1 MTCREFKHAAASLTL
16 WELAR
21 SDDQDLLHHAV
32 ECVKCAVWL
41 DEQQM
46 LAAGMQALQARTAGC
61 EAGAH
66 VEQALLRRFRQET
79 SQQTPSVAT
88 LRAAPIAFRLSRFF
102 EVGAYA
108 AVAAAIAVGLFLGVR
123 LLERRTATGSV
134 TAQSSPATSA
144 PVQKAQVSGDTSQQ
158 QVAPTMRERPE
169 MPVKRE
175 AAAHPV
181 SQGGRTRH
189 FSAAAASPTT
199 DDSDYVALMFCDPLI
214 CSTDAQVVRMELPVA
229 GANDPNAE
237 TQVADVVV
245 GDDGLVRAVRIV
257 N

>member
-21 SDDQDLLHHAV
+21 SDDQDLLHHAG

-41 DEQQM
+41 HEQQM
-46 LAAGMQALQARTAGC
+46 LAAGMQALQTRTAGC
-61 EAGAH
+61 EAGTH
-66 VEQALLRRFRQET
+66 VEKALLRRFREET
-79 SQQTPSVAT
+79 FEQTPSVAT
-88 LRAAPIAFRLSRFF
+88 LRATPIAFRLSRFF
-102 EVGAYA
+102 EEGAYA

-123 LLERRTATGSV
+123 LLERRAPKVTGQ
-134 TAQSSPATSA
+134 TSPAVTA
-144 PVQKAQVSGDTSQQ
+144 PVQRAQASSASVQQ

-181 SQGGRTRH
+181 FQGGRTRH

-237 TQVADVVV
+237 THVADVVV

>member
-21 SDDQDLLHHAV
+21 SDDQGLFHHAV
-32 ECVKCAVWL
+32 ECAKCAVWL

-46 LAAGMQALQARTAGC
+46 LAAGMQALQAFTAGR

-66 VEQALLRRFRQET
+66 VEQALLRRFRQEAFE
-79 SQQTPSVAT
+79 QTPPVAT
-88 LRAAPIAFRLSRFF
+88 LRSAPIAFRLSRLF
-102 EVGAYA
+102 EVGAYV
-108 AVAAAIAVGLFLGVR
+108 AVAAAIVVGLFLGVR
-123 LLERRTATGSV
+123 LLERRAATGNV
-134 TAQSSPATSA
+134 TAQSNPAASVA
-144 PVQKAQVSGDTSQQ
+144 VRKGQVSGDTSQQ

-169 MPVKRE
+169 VPVKRE
-175 AAAHPV
+175 VAAHPV
-181 SQGGRTRH
+181 SRGRTRH
-189 FSAAAASPTT
+189 SSAAAASPATG
-199 DDSDYVALMFCDPLI
+199 DPDYVALMFCDPLI
-214 CSTDAQVVRMELPVA
+214 CSSEAQVVRMELPVA
-229 GANDPNAE
+229 GARDTNAQ